1 MWYITFVVKN
11 LFICLHNMQIQDQNK
26 LGDGRML
33 KRDCYIA
40 GWSFRSFD
48 KSTAFRP
55 NAFLY
60 QFWQNIVSFALYFHL
75 AICSNDIHPLGYL
88 QIFKKKWLLLKIT
101 ISNSWVSLNTILVGN
116 CFDDCNGTGA
126 VINASERVWRCRIMH
141 VYKWFSCIV

>member
-48 KSTAFRP
+48 KSMAFRP

-60 QFWQNIVSFALYFHL
+60 QFWQILSVSPFIFIWLYV
-75 AICSNDIHPLGYL
+75 
-88 QIFKKKWLLLKIT
+88 QMIFTLLDTCRFLKKKWLLLKIT

-141 VYKWFSCIV
+141 VYKWFSYIV